1 MPEREGDG
9 GQERAV
15 SQAGCATSLSYF
27 SLAGQ
32 WEKLLNVLSNE
43 MDLAESRFIRQ
54 VVVKELDVEEKAEK
68 SVSPPSCESPPTAV
82 G

>member
-15 SQAGCATSLSYF
+15 SEAGCVTTLPYF
-27 SLAGQ
+27 SLAGH

-54 VVVKELDVEEKAEK
+54 VVAKE
-68 SVSPPSCESPPTAV
+68 
-82 G
+82 